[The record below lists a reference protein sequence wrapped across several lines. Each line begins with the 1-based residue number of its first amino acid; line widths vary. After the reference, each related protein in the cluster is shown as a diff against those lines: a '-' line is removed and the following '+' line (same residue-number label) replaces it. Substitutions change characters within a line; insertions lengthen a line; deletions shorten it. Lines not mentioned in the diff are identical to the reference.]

1 MHCEARFHAVGART
15 LRGSEELERATDRD
29 MPGHGRPT
37 RSGNATSRRF
47 PAPHPHGPGRT
58 PPEPRDRRKHAET
71 TSRPQ
76 PQPRLSREKP
86 ASRRQLPQARQRP
99 ARRPSSSPGTPP
111 PLRYPPAPP
120 QAPGRQ
126 TTRRRQAGP
135 STGRRRAQDRCIP
148 TPPATA
154 IRSRPPQPAS
164 ASHRQTRRAA
174 SFRIGLD
181 HGGPGISTDSARG
194 PEATGNN
201 RHVSYNTDTR
211 TGRPTPEPGGPPSVQ
226 RTRKSQVRLPDVQPG
241 DRAADN
247 HALDLAGALEDGE
260 DLRAGAESSVYPITS
275 LTCGNVGSQGFPI
288 ASADGDTHARSDRRR
303 EFPGGKGGGH
313 RPGPFLS

>member
-111 PLRYPPAPP
+111 PLRYPPARPAASARPANNPP
-120 QAPGRQ
+120 PTGWPQHRAA
-126 TTRRRQAGP
+126 AGP
-135 STGRRRAQDRCIP
+135 GQMHPHSARHGNPKP
-148 TPPATA
+148 TAAAGQRKPPADPPGG
-154 IRSRPPQPAS
+154 IFQDWSRPRGSRYQHGFS
-164 ASHRQTRRAA
+164 TR
-174 SFRIGLD
+174 SG
-181 HGGPGISTDSARG
+181 S
-194 PEATGNN
+194 
-201 RHVSYNTDTR
+201 
-211 TGRPTPEPGGPPSVQ
+211 
-226 RTRKSQVRLPDVQPG
+226 
-241 DRAADN
+241 
-247 HALDLAGALEDGE
+247 DG
-260 DLRAGAESSVYPITS
+260 
-275 LTCGNVGSQGFPI
+275 
-288 ASADGDTHARSDRRR
+288 
-303 EFPGGKGGGH
+303 K
-313 RPGPFLS
+313 

>member
-1 MHCEARFHAVGART
+1 MPPPAASPPRIRTAPAAHRQSPGTAV
-15 LRGSEELERATDRD
+15 S
-29 MPGHGRPT
+29 T
-37 RSGNATSRRF
+37 RKQP
-47 PAPHPHGPGRT
+47 PAPNRSPGS
-58 PPEPRDRRKHAET
+58 PAK
-71 TSRPQ
+71 SQ
-76 PQPRLSREKP
+76 PADANCRKP
-86 ASRRQLPQARQRP
+86 ASDLLDVLQAVP
-99 ARRPSSSPGTPP
+99 ARRHRSGT
-111 PLRYPPAPP
+111 RPPAPP

-241 DRAADN
+241 DRAADH